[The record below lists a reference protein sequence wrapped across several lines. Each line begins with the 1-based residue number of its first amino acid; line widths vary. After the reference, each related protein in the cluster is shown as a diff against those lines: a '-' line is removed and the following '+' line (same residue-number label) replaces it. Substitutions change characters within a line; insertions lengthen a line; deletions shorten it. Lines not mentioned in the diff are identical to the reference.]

1 MRFLCIAVS
10 ALALGA
16 AACGPRT
23 NPALRTR
30 LDCPARQGDLVRASV
45 SADGKSCGYR
55 SGDVEVAL
63 QLTPLTG
70 DPQTTLSAIE
80 TSLLGPKAAA
90 PAPAAEAGATAS
102 AASAASAEIQA
113 GDAAKAAQEAREDAG
128 KAAGSDRDWDT
139 GHGRT
144 VVIDKNGKHV
154 EVNGEG
160 GDQAHIDLPGIHI
173 DANDNNARV
182 DVAGV
187 HVDASDG
194 QATFRIYQ
202 EVRLAG
208 HGLSRDRD
216 GVHAVFLARRD
227 DLPGGFRTVGYEAG
241 GPKTGPLTVAVVRS
255 RSDVDI
261 HGHLEH
267 DLRRLVRLNGGA

>member
-1 MRFLCIAVS
+1 MRFLCIAAVS

-16 AACGPRT
+16 AACGPRA

-30 LDCPARQGDLVRASV
+30 LDCPDRQGDLVRTSV

-70 DPQTTLSAIE
+70 DPQTTLSAVE

-90 PAPAAEAGATAS
+90 PAAAAAADT
-102 AASAASAEIQA
+102 AASAASAEVQA
-113 GDAAKAAQEAREDAG
+113 TDAAKAAQEAREDAG
-128 KAAGSDRDWDT
+128 RPAGSDRDWDT
-139 GHGRT
+139 GRGRT

-261 HGHLEH
+261 HGHLDN
-267 DLRRLVRLNGGA
+267 DLRRLVRLNSGA